1 MCTGGDYP
9 KGADM
14 TEVQTSTKCLFY
26 CAASALRSR
35 WPKYKVMVPHAAE
48 CKVCCDKL
56 CYYVI
61 VKRTHASL
69 WWFGGCGCV
78 VTRIMNVT

>member
-48 CKVCCDKL
+48 CIICL
-56 CYYVI
+56 FSGLTLSVI
-61 VKRTHASL
+61 FSSPLFPFEITLLHEADE
-69 WWFGGCGCV
+69 
-78 VTRIMNVT
+78 I